1 MRKAEAYPGLADVD
15 TDLRLNSPQL
25 DVAVDRDK
33 AAAVGV
39 EVDTLGRTLE
49 TLLGGRQVT
58 RFKREGEQ
66 YDVIVQVAPVDRTTP
81 ADISDIYVRARDGS
95 MVQLANLV
103 DVREGVAPQS
113 LNHFNRL
120 RAVKITGTLAPGFTI
135 DDALKSMDEVAKR
148 VLPPTAQTSLDG
160 QSREF
165 RASGKEI
172 YFTFVL
178 ALFFIYLVLSAQ
190 FESFAH
196 PFVIMLSVP
205 LSMTGALI
213 ALWLSGG
220 TLNIYSQVG
229 LITLVGLITKHGIL
243 IVEFSNQ
250 LRAKGE
256 PLIDAVVDAATLR
269 LRPILMTTGAM
280 VLGSLP
286 LALAFGAGA
295 ESRTQIGWVIVG
307 GMSFGTLLTL
317 FVVPVAYSIV
327 ARKAH
332 IEAHGMEALPAH
344 GAAAHG
350 DD

>member
-1 MRKAEAYPGLADVD
+1 
-15 TDLRLNSPQL
+15 
-25 DVAVDRDK
+25 
-33 AAAVGV
+33 
-39 EVDTLGRTLE
+39 
-49 TLLGGRQVT
+49 
-58 RFKREGEQ
+58 
-66 YDVIVQVAPVDRTTP
+66 
-81 ADISDIYVRARDGS
+81 
-95 MVQLANLV
+95 
-103 DVREGVAPQS
+103 
-113 LNHFNRL
+113 
-120 RAVKITGTLAPGFTI
+120 
-135 DDALKSMDEVAKR
+135 
-148 VLPPTAQTSLDG
+148 
-160 QSREF
+160 
-165 RASGKEI
+165 
-172 YFTFVL
+172 
-178 ALFFIYLVLSAQ
+178 
-190 FESFAH
+190 
-196 PFVIMLSVP
+196 MLSVP

-213 ALWLSGG
+213 ALWLTGG